1 MRSDFLVIGSGVAGL
16 SFALH
21 AARFGTVR
29 ILTKS
34 TAWMSNT
41 AHAQGGIATVWDKD
55 DKFELHIKDTLIAG
69 AGLCHKDTVELTVRS
84 GPHMIKWL
92 NDLGVNFTHMSR
104 DRAMEF
110 DLGMEGGHSRR
121 RVLHVAD
128 LTGRE
133 VEKVL
138 LQRAQENPNIEILE
152 NQVVVDLAT
161 IRDKQGRRVIG
172 AFVMDAEDL
181 KVTTYLAKVTVLA
194 TGGAGKVYL
203 YTSNPDVATGDGVA
217 MAYRAGAQIANME
230 FFQFHPTILYHPKAK
245 SFLISE
251 SLRGEGGILRRLDG
265 EAFMK
270 KYDERLELAPRD
282 IVARAIDA
290 EMKRTGD
297 DHVYLDM
304 THLDKDFLVERFPY
318 IHAECMKY
326 GIDMRTDPIPV
337 VPGAHYSC
345 GGVKTDLWGQTSVSG
360 LYAIGETAAT
370 GLHGANRLA
379 SNSLLEALV
388 FADRA
393 AEAASKQLPGIE
405 LPSEVDAPQWL
416 ETGARQS
423 DETVVVSQN
432 WDELRRFMWNY
443 VGIVRSNR
451 RLHGAR
457 RRLDVLAEEVK
468 EFYWTFD
475 LTPDMTELRNLA
487 VVAYLII
494 ESAMRRQE
502 SRGLH
507 YNVDYPD
514 KNDRM
519 FKRDTV
525 IWAGDRLDSLKSQIA
540 VIY

>member
-1 MRSDFLVIGSGVAGL
+1 MKSDFLVIGSGVAGL
-16 SFALH
+16 SFALR
-21 AARFGTVR
+21 AAKHGTVR

-34 TAWMSNT
+34 TESMSNT

-55 DKFELHIKDTLIAG
+55 DKFELHIRDTLTAG
-69 AGLCHKDTVELTVRS
+69 VGLCDKAAVDLTVRS
-84 GPHMIKWL
+84 GPDMIKWL
-92 NDLGVNFTHMSR
+92 NGLGVNFTHMSR

-133 VEKVL
+133 VENVL
-138 LQRAQENPNIEILE
+138 LKRVHEDPNIEIME
-152 NQVVVDLAT
+152 GQVVVDLAS
-161 IRDKQGRRVIG
+161 IPDRDGPRVVG
-172 AFVMDAEDL
+172 AFVMDAESL
-181 KVTTYLAKVTVLA
+181 NISTVLAKVTVLA

-203 YTSNPDVATGDGVA
+203 YTSNPDVATGDGIA
-217 MAYRAGAQIANME
+217 MAYRVGAQIANME

-265 EAFMK
+265 EPFMK
-270 KYDERLELAPRD
+270 KYHELAELAPRD
-282 IVARAIDA
+282 IVARAIDG

-304 THLDKDFLVERFPY
+304 THLDGDFLVERFPF

-326 GIDMRTDPIPV
+326 GIDMRKDPIPV

-345 GGVKTDLWGQTSVSG
+345 GGVKTDLNGQTSIAG

-388 FADRA
+388 FANT
-393 AEAASKQLPGIE
+393 ASRTASDQLSEIT
-405 LPSEVDAPQWL
+405 LPQEVDAPQWL

-475 LTPDMTELRNLA
+475 LTPDMAELRNLA
-487 VVAYLII
+487 AVAYLII
-494 ESAMRRQE
+494 ESALRRQE

-514 KNDRM
+514 RNDAM
-519 FKRDTV
+519 FNRDTV
-525 IWAGDRLDSLKSQIA
+525 IRAGDRLDSLSSQIA

>member
-1 MRSDFLVIGSGVAGL
+1 MNTDFLIIGSGVAGL
-16 SFALH
+16 TFALK
-21 AARFGTVR
+21 ASQYGSVR
-29 ILTKS
+29 ILTKVS
-34 TAWMSNT
+34 AFESNT
-41 AHAQGGIATVWDKD
+41 AHAQGGIATVWGKADSFD
-55 DKFELHIKDTLIAG
+55 LHIKDTLKAG
-69 AGLCHKDTVELTVRS
+69 DGLCDYKAVEITVQS
-84 GPHMIKWL
+84 GPKMVKWL
-92 NDLGVNFTHMSR
+92 MDLGVQFTTMNK
-104 DRAMEF
+104 DRQLEF

-138 LQRAQENPNIEILE
+138 LQQVKDNPNIEVLE
-152 NQVVVDLAT
+152 NQVGVDLITVNEKGKKRCVGVFAMDRT
-161 IRDKQGRRVIG
+161 SG
-172 AFVMDAEDL
+172 AVR
-181 KVTTYLAKVTVLA
+181 TYLAKVTVLA

-251 SLRGEGGILRRLDG
+251 ALRGEGGILRRLDG
-265 EAFMK
+265 EPFMK
-270 KYDERLELAPRD
+270 KYHPSAELAPRD

-304 THLDKDFLVERFPY
+304 THLDPDFLVNRFPY
-318 IHAECMKY
+318 IHAKCLEY
-326 GIDMRTDPIPV
+326 GIDMRKDPIPV

-345 GGVKTDLWGQTSVSG
+345 GGVKTDYWGKTTVDG
-360 LYAIGETAAT
+360 LYAIGETAHT

-393 AEAASKQLPGIE
+393 AQRSSEEIKKIE
-405 LPSEVDAPQWL
+405 IPTQIDVPLWFAQ
-416 ETGARQS
+416 GARQS
-423 DETVVVSQN
+423 DETVVITQN
-432 WDELRRFMWNY
+432 WDEIRRFMWNY

-451 RLHGAR
+451 RLNAAL
-457 RRLDVLAEEVK
+457 RRLDVVAQEIKEV
-468 EFYWTFD
+468 YWTFEI
-475 LTPDMTELRNLA
+475 TPDLIELRNIA
-487 VVAYLII
+487 AIAYLII
-494 ESAMRRQE
+494 QGALWRKE

-507 YNVDYPD
+507 YNVDYPQ
-514 KNDRM
+514 KNEL
-519 FKRDTV
+519 FQRDT
-525 IWAGDRLDSLKSQIA
+525 ILWAGERIDALKSQIA
-540 VIY
+540 VIF

>member
-1 MRSDFLVIGSGVAGL
+1 MTSDFLVIGSGVAGL
-16 SFALH
+16 SFALR
-21 AARFGTVR
+21 AAKHGNVR
-29 ILTKS
+29 VLTKS
-34 TAWMSNT
+34 SEWMSNT

-55 DKFELHIKDTLIAG
+55 DNFDLHIRDTLTAG
-69 AGLCHKDTVELTVRS
+69 AGLCKKEAVDLTIRT
-84 GPHMIKWL
+84 GPEMIKWL
-92 NDLGVNFTHMSR
+92 NDLGVNFTRMSR
-104 DRAMEF
+104 NRAMEF

-133 VEKVL
+133 VENVL
-138 LQRAQENPNIEILE
+138 LERVHENPNIEILE
-152 NQVVVDLAT
+152 NQVVVDLAS
-161 IRDKQGRRVIG
+161 IRTKNERRVVG
-172 AFVMDAEDL
+172 AFVMDAKAL
-181 KVTTYLAKVTVLA
+181 NVSTFLAKVTVLA

-203 YTSNPDVATGDGVA
+203 YTSNPDVATGDGIA

-245 SFLISE
+245 SFLVSE

-265 EAFMK
+265 EPFMK
-270 KYDERLELAPRD
+270 KYHDLAELAPRD

-297 DHVYLDM
+297 DHVFLDM
-304 THLDKDFLVERFPY
+304 THLDRAFLVERFPF

-345 GGVKTDLWGQTSVSG
+345 GGVRTDLWGQTSVAG

-388 FADRA
+388 FANRA
-393 AEAASKQLPGIE
+393 SQAASQQLPTIV
-405 LPSEVDAPQWL
+405 LPQEVDAPQWL

-423 DETVVVSQN
+423 DETVMVSQN

-487 VVAYLII
+487 AVAYLII
-494 ESAMRRQE
+494 ESALRRQE

-514 KNDRM
+514 KNDLM
-519 FKRDTV
+519 FNRDTV
-525 IWAGDRLDSLKSQIA
+525 IWAGDRLDSLRSQIA

>member
-1 MRSDFLVIGSGVAGL
+1 MKSDFLVIGSGVAGL
-16 SFALH
+16 SFALR
-21 AARFGTVR
+21 AAKYGTVR

-34 TAWMSNT
+34 REWMSNT
-41 AHAQGGIATVWDKD
+41 AHAQGGIATVWDKGD
-55 DKFELHIKDTLIAG
+55 NFDLHVQDTLTAG
-69 AGLCHKDTVELTVRS
+69 AGLCNKDAVDLTVRT
-84 GPHMIKWL
+84 GPEMIKWL
-92 NDLGVNFTHMSR
+92 NDLGVNFTRMSR
-104 DRAMEF
+104 NRAVEF

-133 VEKVL
+133 VENVL
-138 LQRAQENPNIEILE
+138 LKRAHEEPNIELLE
-152 NQVVVDLAT
+152 GQVVIDLAS
-161 IRDKQGRRVIG
+161 IRTRDERRVVG
-172 AFVMDAEDL
+172 GFVMDAQTL
-181 KVTTYLAKVTVLA
+181 NISTFLSKVTVLA

-203 YTSNPDVATGDGVA
+203 YTSNPDVATGDGIA

-245 SFLISE
+245 SFLVSE

-265 EAFMK
+265 EPFMK
-270 KYDERLELAPRD
+270 KYHKLAELAPRD

-304 THLDKDFLVERFPY
+304 THLERDFLVERFPY

-345 GGVKTDLWGQTSVSG
+345 GGVKTDLWGQTSVAG

-388 FADRA
+388 FANRA
-393 AEAASKQLPGIE
+393 SQAASRQLLDPI
-405 LPSEVDAPQWL
+405 PNDVDAPQWL

-423 DETVVVSQN
+423 DETVMVSQN

-514 KNDRM
+514 KNDDM
-519 FKRDTV
+519 FNRDTV
-525 IWAGDRLDSLKSQIA
+525 IWAGDRLDSLRSQIA